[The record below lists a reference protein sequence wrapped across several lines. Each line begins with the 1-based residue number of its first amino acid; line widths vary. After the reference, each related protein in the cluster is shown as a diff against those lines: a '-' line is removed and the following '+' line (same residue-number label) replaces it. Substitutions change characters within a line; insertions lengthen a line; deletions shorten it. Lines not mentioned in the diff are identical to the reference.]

1 MGLGVWVKDIET
13 FDAVKGFIEQQV
25 LKGQGE
31 VDPDTPLLEW
41 GILDSL
47 SVARLGSFIEKR
59 FDVVVP
65 GGSAIGEKF
74 HSLATVCEFVAE
86 LRAQRA
92 AAEPAAPRAS

>member
-1 MGLGVWVKDIET
+1 MKDSET
-13 FDAVKGFIEQQV
+13 FDAVKGFIEEKV
-25 LKGQGE
+25 LKGQGV

-59 FDVVVP
+59 FDVILP
-65 GGSAIGEKF
+65 GSSAIAEKF
-74 HSLATVCEFVAE
+74 HTLDSVCEFVAE

-92 AAEPAAPRAS
+92 EAG

>member
-1 MGLGVWVKDIET
+1 MKDIET
-13 FDAVKGFIEQQV
+13 FDAVKGFIEEAV

-31 VDPDTPLLEW
+31 VEADTPLLEW

-74 HSLATVCEFVAE
+74 HSLDSVCAFIAE
-86 LRAQRA
+86 LRTGGS
-92 AAEPAAPRAS
+92 AEALG

>member
-1 MGLGVWVKDIET
+1 MKDSDAFE
-13 FDAVKGFIEQQV
+13 AVKAFIEGEI

-59 FDVVVP
+59 FDVIIP

-74 HSLATVCEFVAE
+74 HSLDSVCAFVFE
-86 LRAQRA
+86 LRTQQAGVDG
-92 AAEPAAPRAS
+92 